1 VREPALIL
9 TLRLESSALVHF
21 DGLRR
26 RHFPA
31 GSTPPPAH
39 VGFFQRLPVEREAE
53 IAEVLT
59 TETSSRGPMTLE
71 VAGVRLMERG
81 VGYDLLAPALMV
93 LHTQLAA
100 RWSSWLHPDDLQ
112 PYHPHIAVQSGVS
125 ADAARRLHIEL
136 SRGFTPYSIR
146 GTGLDLWRHL
156 AGPWRLVESF
166 AFASDEAPQAEP
178 TA

>member
-26 RHFPA
+26 RHHPA
-31 GSTPPPAH
+31 GSTLPPAH
-39 VGFFQRLPVEREAE
+39 VVFFQRLPVEREAE
-53 IAEVLT
+53 IAEVLA
-59 TETSSRGPMTLE
+59 TEAAARGPMTLE

-81 VGYDLLAPALMV
+81 VAYDLMAPGLMV

-100 RWSSWLHPDDLQ
+100 RWSSWLHPDDMQ
-112 PYHPHIAVQSGVS
+112 PYHPHIAVQSGVTPDS
-125 ADAARRLHIEL
+125 ARRLHIEL

-146 GTGLDLWRHL
+146 GMGLDLWRHL
-156 AGPWRLVESF
+156 GGPWRLVEGFSF
-166 AFASDEAPQAEP
+166 VSNEAPRAEP